1 MNDVVKQSIEAFD
14 YNSLADDVRAE
25 TLDLFYRLRS
35 LFRRS
40 AEDVIEIGRLLA
52 RAKDLLGERF
62 DEWARVEL
70 NISASSIRRF
80 ILASKKAE
88 LIPELRSVQPSV
100 LYLLAEPSTPEE
112 VVSSVIEKAKSGAAV
127 KVKEIEEALQQAREA
142 NERAKR
148 LEDELDA
155 ALSEATDLR
164 HRLEES
170 ERAREEIAR
179 RAEYD
184 AKRAEGYMMTL
195 NRRSEELMEA
205 EQAYEELKR
214 ELADLKARPP
224 KVEVREVAPPP
235 GELERRKK
243 ELEAQKKQLEGQ
255 IAAMRREIER
265 GHSELAQLK
274 RRAAE
279 ASGEARMAELAA
291 QQAVRLAKD
300 LATIQGLA
308 EAHAATPEILASGPA
323 QVRGEARELAG
334 RARAAAEQLLS
345 IAEALGAAA

>member
-1 MNDVVKQSIEAFD
+1 MNNVVQQPVETFD
-14 YNSLADDVRAE
+14 YGLLPEEVRAE
-25 TLDLFYRLRS
+25 ALDLFYRLRS
-35 LFRRS
+35 LCRRS
-40 AEDVIEIGRLLA
+40 TEDVIEIGRLLA

-62 DEWARVEL
+62 DEWTRVEFGV
-70 NISASSIRRF
+70 SASTARRF
-80 ILASKKAE
+80 ILAAKKAE
-88 LIPELRSVQPSV
+88 LIPELRSIQPSV

-112 VVSSVIEKAKSGAAV
+112 VVSGVIEKAQSGARV
-127 KVKEIEEALQQAREA
+127 TVKEVEEAIQQAREA

-184 AKRAEGYMMTL
+184 AKRAKGYMDAL
-195 NRRSEELMEA
+195 NRRSEELLEA

-214 ELADLKARPP
+214 ELAELKARPP
-224 KVEVREVAPPP
+224 KVEVCEVAPPP
-235 GELERRKK
+235 GELERRTK

-255 IAAMRREIER
+255 LAALRREIER
-265 GHSELAQLK
+265 GRSELAQLK

-279 ASGEARMAELAA
+279 ASGEARMAEMAA
-291 QQAVRLAKD
+291 QQAVRLAQD

-323 QVRGEARELAG
+323 QVRGEARGLAE

-345 IAEALGAAA
+345 IAEALRAAA